1 MKYISWNCRG
11 LGTKLKEKS
20 LKDIIRM
27 EMPEILL
34 IREMKLE
41 ENDLLQES
49 KTFWKKGKG
58 KTVSTRGASG
68 GIDTF

>member
-1 MKYISWNCRG
+1 
-11 LGTKLKEKS
+11 
-20 LKDIIRM
+20 M